1 MAWEI
6 HIITLNVPY
15 PPDYGGM
22 IDSFFRIKALHRA
35 GVKIHLHCFT
45 YGRGHSDI
53 LNSLCTSV
61 NYYNRDQSVN
71 SVLSILPYTVITRNS
86 EQLLENLTKDNHP
99 IFFDGIHTARL
110 LDHPFLT
117 ARRKYVR
124 VHNIEQSYYASL
136 ARFER
141 DPFKKIFFSLEALK
155 LRRFEKVLRH
165 ADTLF
170 TVSDTDQKYFEDRYH
185 NAEMIPSFH
194 PCDTIESPEGSGEYI
209 IYHGDLSVNENALV
223 AEFLISKIFSRLPYK
238 CVVAGKKPPKRLFN
252 QARAY
257 RNVTIVPDPDNE
269 KMNEL
274 VRNAHINIL
283 FSIASNGLKLK
294 LLVALFSGR
303 HCLVNSNII
312 KGTLLGPACIIEDS
326 ATGMVDKIKDLMNIP
341 FTLRLKEE
349 RTALTEVYTNEYNAG
364 RLIRNIFG
372 E

>member
-1 MAWEI
+1 MAFEI

-22 IDSFFRIKALHRA
+22 IDSFFRIKALYRA

-45 YGRGHSDI
+45 YGREHSDI

-61 NYYNRDQSVN
+61 NYYNRDRSVK
-71 SVLSILPYTVITRNS
+71 SFFSILPYTVVTRNS
-86 EQLLENLTKDNHP
+86 EKLLENLTKDNHP
-99 IFFDGIHTARL
+99 IFFDGIHTAFL
-110 LDHPFLT
+110 LDHPYLS
-117 ARRKYVR
+117 ARKKYVR
-124 VHNIEQSYYASL
+124 VHNIEHSYYASL

-141 DPFKKIFFSLEALK
+141 DPLKKVYYSFEALK
-155 LRRFEKVLRH
+155 LRRFERVLAC
-165 ADTLF
+165 ADALF
-170 TVSDTDQKYFEDRYH
+170 TVSDTDQEYFEDRYH

-194 PCDTIESPEGSGEYI
+194 PCDTIESSVGSGEYI

-223 AEFLISKIFSRLPYK
+223 AEFLISKIFAQLPYR
-238 CVVAGKKPPKRLFN
+238 CIVAGKKPPMRLFT
-252 QARAY
+252 QARAH
-257 RNVTIVPDPDNE
+257 RNVIIVPDPDNE
-269 KMNEL
+269 KMDEL
-274 VRNAHINIL
+274 IRNAHINIL

-303 HCLVNSNII
+303 HCLVNNNII
-312 KGTLLGPACIIEDS
+312 KGTMLGPACTVEDS
-326 ATGMVDKIKDLMNIP
+326 ATGMVDKIKDLMNMP

-349 RTALTEVYTNEYNAG
+349 RTALTEIYTNEYNSR